1 VTAPGQPPA
10 DDVPAGAFA
19 AWRADLLG
27 ALASGGGIDVPC
39 GTCTACCRA
48 SYFIHIEPDEVETL
62 RRIPKALQFD
72 APGRPG
78 HVVLGYDERG
88 HCPMLVDDRCSI
100 YEHRPRTCRQYD
112 CRVFAAADIDAAE
125 DGKHEVARR
134 ARRWRFDEATVRDQ
148 AGHDATRAAA
158 VFIRTHRE
166 VIPPGDE
173 PRTAADAA
181 VLALRAANV
190 FVAGDPS
197 VEHVRHALDS

>member
-1 VTAPGQPPA
+1 MDAH
-10 DDVPAGAFA
+10 DDAERIPAGAFSS
-19 AWRADLLG
+19 WRTALLD
-27 ALASGGGIDVPC
+27 ALATGAGVDVPC
-39 GTCTACCRA
+39 GGCTACCRA
-48 SYFIHIEPDEVETL
+48 SYFIHIAPDEVETL
-62 RRIPKALQFD
+62 RRIPKALQFP

-88 HCPMLVDDRCSI
+88 HCPMLVDDRCTI

-112 CRVFAAADIDAAE
+112 CRVFAAADIDASE
-125 DGKHEVARR
+125 DGKDEVARR
-134 ARRWRFDEATVRDQ
+134 VRRWRFDESGVRDR
-148 AGHDATRAAA
+148 AEHDATRAAA

-166 VIPPGDE
+166 VIPAGEE

-197 VEHVRHALDS
+197 VEHVRHALES